1 MDPKVKLTSTQQIAN
16 AGADRL
22 RGDFGA
28 FIYEEVAELTDQL
41 FVLAGC
47 FDITHQKVVKLDS
60 MNFGSGV
67 AFPNNKRP
75 FFAGRM
81 LKVKNVRRIPKL

>member
-1 MDPKVKLTSTQQIAN
+1 MYSQQVAN

-22 RGDFGA
+22 RGDFGS

-41 FVLAGC
+41 FLLAGC
-47 FDITHQKVVKLDS
+47 FDVTHQKVVTLDS

-67 AFPNNKRP
+67 AYPNNKRP
-75 FFAGRM
+75 LFAGRT
-81 LKVKNVRRIPKL
+81 LKVKNVSQVAKI